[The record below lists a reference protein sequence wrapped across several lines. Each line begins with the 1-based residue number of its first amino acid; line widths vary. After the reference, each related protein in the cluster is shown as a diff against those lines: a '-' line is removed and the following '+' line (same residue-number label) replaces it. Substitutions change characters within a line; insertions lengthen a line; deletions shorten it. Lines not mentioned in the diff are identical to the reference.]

1 MAGSARPALYV
12 VLSASCL
19 PFLGLRLCRS
29 AERFYATPNVC
40 AFVQGVDLS
49 VRAHLGLSQVT
60 CPGGGSGCSRGT
72 VQVKHTPSHVLGGD
86 IFGSSFCL
94 FPSLQAL
101 PAALGTLCLLLTLR
115 AKGRARRVAGPPCLS
130 IPHIRACSQLHPP
143 SDSDPPPPPPACRLP
158 IQAPTACR
166 PPALP
171 GQPAR
176 PGWAGQLPEDSKAA
190 NTTVLSGEG
199 EIRV

>member
-143 SDSDPPPPPPACRLP
+143 SDSDPPPPPPRLP
-158 IQAPTACR
+158 SSYSSSHCLQTSCTAWAASQARMGGAASR
-166 PPALP
+166 RFEG
-171 GQPAR
+171 GQHHRAFR
-176 PGWAGQLPEDSKAA
+176 
-190 NTTVLSGEG
+190 
-199 EIRV
+199 